1 MCVDRVPD
9 GELGGGGEAGG
20 PRIRGQTSIR
30 RRRFDF
36 DVETR
41 VNIDVIFV

>member
-9 GELGGGGEAGG
+9 GEGGEEAGG

-30 RRRFDF
+30 RCFDF

>member
-9 GELGGGGEAGG
+9 GGGVRAGGGS
-20 PRIRGQTSIR
+20 RIRGQTSIR